1 MGRIKDGLASAALVG
16 VGFTIVVASF
26 KNPLLPLIG
35 FGVMMALVG
44 LFCLMAVVDGKYK

>member
-1 MGRIKDGLASAALVG
+1 MGRIKDSLASAALVG

-26 KNPLLPLIG
+26 KNPLGPLIG
-35 FGVMMALVG
+35 LGVIMGLIG